1 MVTFV
6 KDCVSHMRKRKII
19 MCCLILAII
28 IQDICL
34 AVTNGVFHIG
44 DLFGEQQANILTL
57 AAVIISGLAAVV
69 LFMMIVNRNAS
80 SINFAQAVK
89 GGRVKE
95 AKLSYFWKTPDFS
108 RETDYNIPMSEF
120 WELDVAVENKNH
132 FIEHAVLRCKVQ
144 EKTDI
149 SDPEIDIISKTI
161 RVPYCYYVKS
171 LSQEKI
177 DIESLRE
184 AVGSEDGIKE
194 DGIK

>member
-1 MVTFV
+1 MVTFANG
-6 KDCVSHMRKRKII
+6 CVNHMRKRKII

-28 IQDICL
+28 IQYICL

-69 LFMMIVNRNAS
+69 LFMMIVNRDA

-95 AKLSYFWKTPDFS
+95 AKLSYLGKTPDFS
-108 RETDYNIPMSEF
+108 RETDYNIPMSDF

-132 FIEHAVLRCKVQ
+132 FIEHAVIRCKVQ

-149 SDPEIDIISKTI
+149 SGSEIDIGSKIIS
-161 RVPYCYYVKS
+161 VPYGYKIEN
-171 LSQEKI
+171 LSKEDI
-177 DIESLRE
+177 NIESLRE
-184 AVGSEDGIKE
+184 AVGSEDGIK
-194 DGIK
+194 